1 MSKQVRSL
9 YVIMVELIC
18 CLENSVKLKY
28 ILKWYYSM
36 LFAALFTAVSCGA
49 SFVKNRLTVYVL
61 RIIMLFVCCW
71 MFLLGAVLVIC
82 LLNMMLLLFTRWF
95 VYNSIL
101 FCVYWLKVKM
111 LLLKVLLNRTD
122 FFSPRLCRSGELTYI
137 YNFIA

>member
-82 LLNMMLLLFTRWF
+82 LLNMVLLLFFTLIRLQQYSLLHSLVNSENVIVKSF
-95 VYNSIL
+95 VESDRFFQSPL
-101 FCVYWLKVKM
+101 MSKW
-111 LLLKVLLNRTD
+111 RTD
-122 FFSPRLCRSGELTYI
+122 LYI
-137 YNFIA
+137 